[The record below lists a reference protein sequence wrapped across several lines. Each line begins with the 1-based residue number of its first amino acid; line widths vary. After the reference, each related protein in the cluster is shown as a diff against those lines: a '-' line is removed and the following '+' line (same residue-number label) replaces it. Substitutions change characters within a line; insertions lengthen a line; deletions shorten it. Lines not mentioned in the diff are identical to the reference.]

1 MLVPRETVRYIIQ
14 KYKATKY
21 IGNLFG
27 RSRKRKISAATDRK
41 IVRKIKSNRR
51 ISAHVVKVE
60 IEVELGM
67 TLNANTI
74 RNRAHEVGLFD
85 RVARKKPLVNK
96 VNRGKRL
103 KFARD
108 MLKKPIGFWETVVW
122 SDESKF
128 NLFGSGG
135 KIMVWRTPKEEYYPH
150 CIVPTVKHDGG
161 SVTVWS
167 CFARNGVGKMCILDR
182 NMDELYYRDILEKYL
197 LPSIKKFNLGLDF
210 FFMYDNDP
218 KHTSA
223 LIKDWLKEQKISTL
237 S

>member
-1 MLVPRETVRYIIQ
+1 M
-14 KYKATKY
+14 
-21 IGNLFG
+21 
-27 RSRKRKISAATDRK
+27 

-51 ISAHVVKVE
+51 ISADVVKAE

-74 RNRAHEVGLFD
+74 RSRARKVGLFGH
-85 RVARKKPLVNK
+85 VARKKPLVNK

-108 MLKKPIGFWETVVW
+108 MLKKPIGFREIVIW

-128 NLFGSGG
+128 KLFGSDG
-135 KIMVWRTPKEEYYPH
+135 IVMVWRTPKEEYDPH
-150 CIVPTVKHDGG
+150 CIVPTVKHGDD

-182 NMDELYYRDILEKYL
+182 NMDRFYYRDILGKYL
-197 LPSIKKFNLGLDF
+197 LPSIKKFNLGVDF
-210 FFMYDNDP
+210 FFMHDNDP

-223 LIKDWLKEQKISTL
+223 LIKD
-237 S
+237 